1 MSVCCHVKNL
11 IKRCLLGSWH
21 RRSGGCGATPT
32 SDASSNRSLPRV
44 PRWRGITAS
53 TRTCLYLAPAASAR
67 LARLVS
73 RAGHGAAV
81 AGSHRSGGGERG
93 SRAPVPAGETEIEL
107 PGEVQVRLRGPVDRA
122 ARADVMSVLGE
133 KGVPTTFLR
142 EPCAVVRE
150 GGGEAVAAAEGD
162 RLQTSFD
169 VIGVHRHVGVPGQCR
184 EPPTS
189 CDVQSSPCP
198 SGEALGG
205 TKRRGQIRAGLGQD
219 GAAAETWLI
228 PGMFSS
234 SRRRSS

>member
-11 IKRCLLGSWH
+11 IRRCLLGSWH

-133 KGVPTTFLR
+133 RECQLR
-142 EPCAVVRE
+142 FSASRALSSARAAVKQLRS
-150 GGGEAVAAAEGD
+150 EGD
-162 RLQTSFD
+162 RPQTSFD

-198 SGEALGG
+198 SGEASGG